1 MIDSVEI
8 EVEGGAGGRGA
19 VSFRREKFVPRGG
32 PDGGRGGRG
41 GDVIVV
47 ANGQLNT
54 LRRYRRQRRFR
65 AESGAN
71 GRTNQKRGRAGAA
84 LLLELPVGTIVSRV
98 GGDESGPPV
107 EQLVDLAED
116 GQSLVVAWGGRGGQ
130 GNMYFRSATNQT
142 PRVAQRGEAGER
154 RRLRLELRVLADVGI
169 VGLPNAG
176 KSSLLRHLSA
186 ARPRVADYPFTTLEP
201 HLGVVSVGWDEF
213 VMADLP
219 GLIEG
224 AAAGAGL
231 GHDFL
236 RHTSRTRLLVHLI
249 DGSQDDP
256 QAAKAL
262 VDREL
267 AGYSAELAAR
277 PQVVV
282 INKVDLEEVDLFREE
297 IAAQFAGL
305 AQPPLFCS
313 AATGEGAD
321 AVVQACAAALAE
333 LREQAIQTA
342 QTEQAARRPPVL
354 RPRPDGRRFEVEALA
369 AGVFRVNG
377 ASVERF
383 VSMMELD
390 EDEAV
395 AETYRWLERRG
406 VAAALQRAGCQ
417 PGDVVRIGQARLRW
431 EWER

>member
-8 EVEGGAGGRGA
+8 EVEGGSGGRGA

-41 GDVIVV
+41 GDVVVV

-65 AESGAN
+65 AEPGAN
-71 GRTNQKRGRAGAA
+71 GGTNQKRGRSGAT
-84 LLLELPVGTIVSRV
+84 LLLELPVGTTVSRLR
-98 GGDESGPPV
+98 GAES
-107 EQLVDLAED
+107 EQLVDLGQD
-116 GQSLVVAWGGRGGQ
+116 GQSQVVAWGGRGGQ
-130 GNMYFRSATNQT
+130 GNMYFRSSTNQT
-142 PRVAQRGEAGER
+142 PRVAQKGEPGER
-154 RRLRLELRVLADVGI
+154 SRLKFELRVLADVGI

-176 KSSLLRHLSA
+176 KSSLLRYLSA

-224 AAAGAGL
+224 AADGAGL

-236 RHTSRTRLLVHLI
+236 RHTSRTRLLVHLV

-256 QAAKAL
+256 LAAKAL

-267 AGYSAELAAR
+267 ASYSAELASR
-277 PQVVV
+277 PQIVV
-282 INKVDLEEVDLFREE
+282 INKADLEEVDVFREE
-297 IAAQFAGL
+297 IAAQFGDSGS
-305 AQPPLFCS
+305 PPLFCS
-313 AATGEGAD
+313 AVTGQGTDE
-321 AVVQACAAALAE
+321 VVAACAAALAE
-333 LREQAIQTA
+333 LREQ
-342 QTEQAARRPPVL
+342 EPPRVAKIPVV
-354 RPRPDGRRFEVEALA
+354 RPRQDGRRFEVDELA
-369 AGVFRVNG
+369 SGLFEVRG

-390 EDEAV
+390 EDEAL
-395 AETYRWLERRG
+395 AETYRWLDRRG
-406 VAAALQRAGCQ
+406 VASALHRAGCE
-417 PGDVVRIGQARLRW
+417 PGDVVRIGQARIKW

>member
-1 MIDSVEI
+1 MIDAVEI
-8 EVEGGAGGRGA
+8 DVEGGAGGRGA

-41 GDVIVV
+41 GDVIVI

-65 AESGAN
+65 ADSGTN
-71 GRTNQKRGRAGAA
+71 GGTNQKRGRAGST
-84 LLLELPVGTIVSRV
+84 LLLELPVGTIVSQV
-98 GGDESGPPV
+98 SGGV
-107 EQLVDLAED
+107 TEQLVDLEED
-116 GQSLVVAWGGRGGQ
+116 GQSLVVAWGGRGGH
-130 GNMYFRSATNQT
+130 GNMYFRSSTNQT
-142 PRVAQRGEAGER
+142 PRVAQKGEPGER
-154 RRLRLELRVLADVGI
+154 RRLKFELRVLADVGI

-224 AAAGAGL
+224 AADGAGL

-249 DGSQDDP
+249 DGSQNDP
-256 QAAKAL
+256 LEAKAL

-267 AGYSAELAAR
+267 AGYSAELATR
-277 PQVVV
+277 PQIVVV
-282 INKVDLEEVDLFREE
+282 NKVDLEEVDVLRDEIVALFD
-297 IAAQFAGL
+297 AGE
-305 AQPPLFCS
+305 QPPLFCS
-313 AATGEGAD
+313 AVTGEGTE
-321 AVVQACAAALAE
+321 AVVNACATALAE
-333 LREQAIQTA
+333 LREQ
-342 QTEQAARRPPVL
+342 EPVRESKVPVVRPKQ
-354 RPRPDGRRFEVEALA
+354 DGRRFQVEKVDDR
-369 AGVFRVNG
+369 VFAVRG

-383 VSMMELD
+383 VSMMELG
-390 EDEAV
+390 EDEAL
-395 AETYRWLERRG
+395 AETYRWLDRRG
-406 VAAALQRAGCQ
+406 VAAALHRAGCE
-417 PGDVVRIGQARLRW
+417 PGHTVRIGKSRFRW

>member
-1 MIDSVEI
+1 MIDAVEI
-8 EVEGGAGGRGA
+8 EVEAGAGGRGA

-41 GDVIVV
+41 GDVVVV

-65 AESGAN
+65 AEPGSN
-71 GRTNQKRGRAGAA
+71 GGTNQKRGRAGSTM
-84 LLLELPVGTIVSRV
+84 LLELPVGTVVSSV
-98 GGDESGPPV
+98 TGGNVAP
-107 EQLVDLAED
+107 LVDLEAD

-130 GNMYFRSATNQT
+130 GNMYFRSSTNQT
-142 PRVAQRGEAGER
+142 PRVAQKGEIGER
-154 RRLRLELRVLADVGI
+154 QRLKLELRVLADVGI

-176 KSSLLRHLSA
+176 KSSLLRYLSA

-224 AAAGAGL
+224 AADGAGL

-249 DGSQDDP
+249 DGAQDDP
-256 QAAKAL
+256 REAKRL

-267 AGYSAELAAR
+267 AGYSAELASR
-277 PQVVV
+277 PQIVVV
-282 INKVDLEEVDLFREE
+282 NKVDLEEVDVLRDE
-297 IAAQFAGL
+297 IAETFSDL
-305 AQPPLFCS
+305 PHPPLFCS
-313 AATGEGAD
+313 AASGEGAEV
-321 AVVQACAAALAE
+321 VVQACAEALAE
-333 LREQAIQTA
+333 LRVAEQETA
-342 QTEQAARRPPVL
+342 RPVRAPIV
-354 RPRPDGRRFEVEALA
+354 RPKQDGRRFQIEALSSGA
-369 AGVFRVNG
+369 YAVRG

-383 VSMMELD
+383 ISMMELD
-390 EDEAV
+390 KDEAL
-395 AETYRWLERRG
+395 AETYRWLDRRG
-406 VAAALQRAGCQ
+406 VASALHRAGCRA
-417 PGDVVRIGQARLRW
+417 GDTVRIGQSSIRW

>member
-1 MIDSVEI
+1 MIDAVEI

-41 GDVIVV
+41 GDVIVI

-65 AESGAN
+65 ADSGTN
-71 GRTNQKRGRAGAA
+71 GGTNQKRGRAGST
-84 LLLELPVGTIVSRV
+84 LLLELPVGTIVSQV
-98 GGDESGPPV
+98 SGGLT
-107 EQLVDLAED
+107 EQLVDLDED

-130 GNMYFRSATNQT
+130 GNMYFRSSTNQT
-142 PRVAQRGEAGER
+142 PRVAQKGEPGER
-154 RRLRLELRVLADVGI
+154 RRLKFELRVLADVGI

-224 AAAGAGL
+224 AADGAGL

-249 DGSQDDP
+249 DGSQNDP
-256 QAAKAL
+256 LEAKAL

-277 PQVVV
+277 PQIVVV
-282 INKVDLEEVDLFREE
+282 NKVDLEEVEVLRDEISALFD
-297 IAAQFAGL
+297 AGE
-305 AQPPLFCS
+305 QPPLFCS
-313 AATGEGAD
+313 AVTGEGAD
-321 AVVQACAAALAE
+321 AVVNACATALAE
-333 LREQAIQTA
+333 LREQQPLR
-342 QTEQAARRPPVL
+342 AAKVPVVRPKQ
-354 RPRPDGRRFEVEALA
+354 DARRFEVERVDDR
-369 AGVFRVNG
+369 VFAVRG

-383 VSMMELD
+383 VSMMELG
-390 EDEAV
+390 EDEAL
-395 AETYRWLERRG
+395 AETYRWLNRRG
-406 VAAALQRAGCQ
+406 VAAALHRAGCE
-417 PGDVVRIGQARLRW
+417 PGHTVRIGRSRIRW

>member
-1 MIDSVEI
+1 MIDTVEI

-65 AESGAN
+65 AESGSA
-71 GRTNQKRGRAGAA
+71 GGTNQRRGRAGAA
-84 LLLELPVGTIVSRV
+84 MLLELPVGSVVSAVR
-98 GGDESGPPV
+98 GGEP
-107 EQLVDLAED
+107 ERLVDLRED
-116 GQSLVVAWGGRGGQ
+116 GQSLVVAWGGRGGY
-130 GNMYFRSATNQT
+130 GNTHFKSATNRT
-142 PRVAQRGEAGER
+142 PRVAQRGEPGER
-154 RRLRLELRVLADVGI
+154 QRLRLELQVLADVGI

-176 KSSLLRHLSA
+176 KSSLLRWLTA

-201 HLGVVSVGWDEF
+201 HLGVVEVGWGEF

-224 AAAGAGL
+224 AAEGAGL

-249 DGSQDDP
+249 DGSGDDP
-256 QAAKAL
+256 DAAKAL

-267 AGYSAELAAR
+267 AAYSPELAAR
-277 PQVVV
+277 PQIIA
-282 INKVDLEEVDLFREE
+282 INKADLPEVDLLRDEL
-297 IAAQFAGL
+297 AALFDE
-305 AQPPLFCS
+305 PPLFCS
-313 AATGEGAD
+313 AVTGEGTD
-321 AVVQACAAALAE
+321 ELVSACASALSE
-333 LREQAIQTA
+333 LR
-342 QTEQAARRPPVL
+342 AAEPRREPSIPVV
-354 RPRPDGRRFEVEALA
+354 RPRPDGRRFTVEQRGKGSYAVA
-369 AGVFRVNG
+369 G

-383 VSMMELD
+383 VSMMDLD
-390 EDEAV
+390 DDEAL
-395 AETYRWLERRG
+395 AETYRWLDRRG
-406 VAAALQRAGCQ
+406 VAAALHRSGAR
-417 PGDVVRIGQARLRW
+417 PGDTVRIGTARLRW

>member
-1 MIDSVEI
+1 MIDAVEI
-8 EVEGGAGGRGA
+8 DVEGGAGGRGA

-41 GDVIVV
+41 GDVVVV

-65 AESGAN
+65 AESGTN
-71 GRTNQKRGRAGAA
+71 GGTNQKRGRGGATM
-84 LLLELPVGTIVSRV
+84 LLELPVGTIVSQVR
-98 GGDESGPPV
+98 GADA
-107 EQLVDLAED
+107 EQLVDLSED

-142 PRVAQRGEAGER
+142 PRVAQKGELGER
-154 RRLRLELRVLADVGI
+154 RRLKLELRVLADVGI

-176 KSSLLRHLSA
+176 KSSLLRYLTA

-224 AAAGAGL
+224 AAEGAGL

-256 QAAKAL
+256 RRAKEL

-267 AGYSAELAAR
+267 AGYSAALAGT
-277 PQVVV
+277 PQIIA
-282 INKVDLEEVDLFREE
+282 INKVDLEEVDVLREE
-297 IAAQFAGL
+297 IAEMFSDLPQA
-305 AQPPLFCS
+305 PLFCS
-313 AATGEGAD
+313 AATGEGAE
-321 AVVQACAAALAE
+321 AVVAACASALAE
-333 LREQAIQTA
+333 LDQGEPAREAKV
-342 QTEQAARRPPVL
+342 PVVK
-354 RPRPDGRRFEVEALA
+354 PRQDGRRFEVEQISS
-369 AGVFRVNG
+369 G
-377 ASVERF
+377 AFSVKGTSVERF

-390 EDEAV
+390 NDEAL
-395 AETYRWLERRG
+395 AETYRWLDRRG
-406 VAAALQRAGCQ
+406 VAAALHRAGCR
-417 PGDVVRIGQARLRW
+417 PGDVVRIGRSSIRW

>member
-1 MIDSVEI
+1 MIDAVEVM
-8 EVEGGAGGRGA
+8 VEGGAGGRGA

-41 GDVIVV
+41 GDVVVV

-54 LRRYRRQRRFR
+54 LRRYRRQRLFR
-65 AESGAN
+65 AEPGSN
-71 GRTNQKRGRAGAA
+71 GGTNQKRGRAGATLA
-84 LLLELPVGTIVSRV
+84 LELPVGTIVSAV
-98 GGDESGPPV
+98 NGSSS

-130 GNMYFRSATNQT
+130 GNMYFRSSTNQT
-142 PRVAQRGEAGER
+142 PRVAQRGEPGER
-154 RRLRLELRVLADVGI
+154 RRIRFELRVLADVGI

-224 AAAGAGL
+224 AAEGAGL

-249 DGSQDDP
+249 DGSHEDP
-256 QAAKAL
+256 LAAKEL

-267 AGYSAELAAR
+267 AGYSAELAER
-277 PQVVV
+277 PQIIV

-297 IAAQFAGL
+297 IAAPFAAL
-305 AQPPLFCS
+305 DSPPLFCS
-313 AATGEGAD
+313 AATGEGTD
-321 AVVQACAAALAE
+321 AVVTACAAALAE
-333 LREQAIQTA
+333 LREQ
-342 QTEQAARRPPVL
+342 EPARASKIPVVRPKQ
-354 RPRPDGRRFEVEALA
+354 DGRRFEVEELA
-369 AGVFRVNG
+369 SGLFQVSG

-390 EDEAV
+390 EDEAL
-395 AETYRWLERRG
+395 AETYRWLDRRG
-406 VAAALQRAGCQ
+406 VASALHRAGCQ
-417 PGDVVRIGQARLRW
+417 PGDVVRIGQARIKW

>member
-1 MIDSVEI
+1 M
-8 EVEGGAGGRGA
+8 
-19 VSFRREKFVPRGG
+19 
-32 PDGGRGGRG
+32 
-41 GDVIVV
+41 
-47 ANGQLNT
+47 
-54 LRRYRRQRRFR
+54 
-65 AESGAN
+65 
-71 GRTNQKRGRAGAA
+71 
-84 LLLELPVGTIVSRV
+84 LLELPVGTIVSQV
-98 GGDESGPPV
+98 KGVDA
-107 EQLVDLAED
+107 EQLVDLSED

-142 PRVAQRGEAGER
+142 PRVAQKGELGER
-154 RRLRLELRVLADVGI
+154 RRLKLELRVLADVGI

-176 KSSLLRHLSA
+176 KSSLLRYLTA

-224 AAAGAGL
+224 AADGAGL

-256 QAAKAL
+256 RRAKEL

-267 AGYSAELAAR
+267 AGYSAALAGR
-277 PQVVV
+277 PQIIA
-282 INKVDLEEVDLFREE
+282 INKVDLEDVHVLRKE
-297 IAAQFAGL
+297 IAEMFSDL
-305 AQPPLFCS
+305 PRPPLFCS
-313 AATGEGAD
+313 AATGEGTE
-321 AVVQACAAALAE
+321 AVVAACASALTELHQAE
-333 LREQAIQTA
+333 PSKEVKV
-342 QTEQAARRPPVL
+342 PVV
-354 RPRPDGRRFEVEALA
+354 RPRQDGRRFEVEEISSGAFS
-369 AGVFRVNG
+369 VKG

-390 EDEAV
+390 NDEAL
-395 AETYRWLERRG
+395 AETYRWLDRRG
-406 VAAALQRAGCQ
+406 VAAALHRAGCQ
-417 PGDVVRIGQARLRW
+417 PGDVVRIGRSSIRW

>member
-1 MIDSVEI
+1 MIDAVEI

-41 GDVIVV
+41 GDVVVV

-54 LRRYRRQRRFR
+54 LRSYRRQRRFR
-65 AESGAN
+65 AESGTN
-71 GRTNQKRGRAGAA
+71 GGTNQKRGRAGAT
-84 LLLELPVGTIVSRV
+84 LELELPVGTIVSAV
-98 GGDESGPPV
+98 NGASTD
-107 EQLVDLAED
+107 QLVDLEED

-130 GNMYFRSATNQT
+130 GNMYFRSSTNQT
-142 PRVAQRGEAGER
+142 PRVAQKGEPGER
-154 RRLRLELRVLADVGI
+154 RRIKFELRVLADIGI

-176 KSSLLRHLSA
+176 KSSLLRHLTA

-201 HLGVVSVGWDEF
+201 HLGVVSVDWDEF

-224 AAAGAGL
+224 AADGAGL
-231 GHDFL
+231 GHAFL

-256 QAAKAL
+256 VSAKDL

-267 AGYSAELAAR
+267 ASYSAELAAR
-277 PQVVV
+277 PQIVVV
-282 INKVDLEEVDLFREE
+282 NKVDLEEVDLFRDE
-297 IAAQFAGL
+297 ITEQFSHLGS
-305 AQPPLFCS
+305 PPLFCS
-313 AATGEGAD
+313 AATGEGTD
-321 AVVQACAAALAE
+321 AVVTACATALAE
-333 LREQAIQTA
+333 LREQ
-342 QTEQAARRPPVL
+342 EPPRTNKIPVVQ
-354 RPRPDGRRFEVEALA
+354 PKQDGRRFEVEELA
-369 AGVFRVNG
+369 SGLFQVSG

-390 EDEAV
+390 EDEAL
-395 AETYRWLERRG
+395 AETYRWLDRRG
-406 VAAALQRAGCQ
+406 VASALHRAGCQ
-417 PGDVVRIGQARLRW
+417 PGDVVRIGQARIKW

>member
-1 MIDSVEI
+1 MIDAVEI

-41 GDVIVV
+41 GDVIVI

-65 AESGAN
+65 ADSGTN
-71 GRTNQKRGRAGAA
+71 GGTNQKRGRAGST
-84 LLLELPVGTIVSRV
+84 LLLELPVGTIVSQV
-98 GGDESGPPV
+98 SGGLT
-107 EQLVDLAED
+107 EQLVDLEED

-130 GNMYFRSATNQT
+130 GNMYFRSSTNQT
-142 PRVAQRGEAGER
+142 PRVAQKGEPGER
-154 RRLRLELRVLADVGI
+154 RRLKFELRVLADVGI

-224 AAAGAGL
+224 AADGAGL

-249 DGSQDDP
+249 DGSQNDP
-256 QAAKAL
+256 LKAKAL

-277 PQVVV
+277 PQIVVV
-282 INKVDLEEVDLFREE
+282 NKVDLEEVDVLRDEISALFD
-297 IAAQFAGL
+297 AGE
-305 AQPPLFCS
+305 QPPLFCS
-313 AATGEGAD
+313 AVTGEGTD
-321 AVVQACAAALAE
+321 AVVNACATALAE
-333 LREQAIQTA
+333 LREQEPLREAKVPVV
-342 QTEQAARRPPVL
+342 RPKQ
-354 RPRPDGRRFEVEALA
+354 DGRRFEVERVDDR
-369 AGVFRVNG
+369 VFAVRG

-383 VSMMELD
+383 VSMMELG
-390 EDEAV
+390 EDEAL
-395 AETYRWLERRG
+395 AETYRWLDRRG
-406 VAAALQRAGCQ
+406 VAAALHRAGCE
-417 PGDVVRIGQARLRW
+417 PGHTVRIGRSRIRW

>member
-1 MIDSVEI
+1 MIDAVEI
-8 EVEGGAGGRGA
+8 DVEGGAGGRGA

-41 GDVIVV
+41 GDVIVI

-65 AESGAN
+65 ADSGTN
-71 GRTNQKRGRAGAA
+71 GGTNQKRGRAGST
-84 LLLELPVGTIVSRV
+84 LLLELPVGTIVSQV
-98 GGDESGPPV
+98 SGGV
-107 EQLVDLAED
+107 AEQLVDLEED

-130 GNMYFRSATNQT
+130 GNMYFRSSTNQT
-142 PRVAQRGEAGER
+142 PRVAQKGEPGER
-154 RRLRLELRVLADVGI
+154 RRLKFELRVLADVGI

-224 AAAGAGL
+224 AADGAGL

-249 DGSQDDP
+249 DGSQHDP
-256 QAAKAL
+256 LEAKAL

-277 PQVVV
+277 PQIVVV
-282 INKVDLEEVDLFREE
+282 NKVDLEEVDVLRDEIVALFD
-297 IAAQFAGL
+297 AGER
-305 AQPPLFCS
+305 PPLFCS
-313 AATGEGAD
+313 AVTGEGTE
-321 AVVQACAAALAE
+321 AVVNACATALAE
-333 LREQAIQTA
+333 LREQ
-342 QTEQAARRPPVL
+342 EPVRESKVPVVRPKQ
-354 RPRPDGRRFEVEALA
+354 DGRRFQVEKVDDR
-369 AGVFRVNG
+369 VFAVRG

-383 VSMMELD
+383 VSMMELG
-390 EDEAV
+390 EDEAL
-395 AETYRWLERRG
+395 AETYRWLDRRG
-406 VAAALQRAGCQ
+406 VAAALHRAGCE
-417 PGDVVRIGQARLRW
+417 PGHTVRIGKSRFRW

>member
-41 GDVIVV
+41 GDVVVV

-65 AESGAN
+65 AESGTN
-71 GRTNQKRGRAGAA
+71 GGTNQKRGRAGAMLA
-84 LLLELPVGTIVSRV
+84 LELPVGTIVSQA
-98 GGDESGPPV
+98 GGAESS
-107 EQLVDLAED
+107 QLVDLRED
-116 GQSLVVAWGGRGGQ
+116 GQSLVVAWGGRGGH
-130 GNMYFRSATNQT
+130 GNMYFRSSTNQA

-154 RRLRLELRVLADVGI
+154 RRLRFELRVLADVGI

-176 KSSLLRHLSA
+176 KSSLLRHLTA

-224 AAAGAGL
+224 AADGAGL

-249 DGSQDDP
+249 DGSQDEP
-256 QAAKAL
+256 LAAKEL

-277 PQVVV
+277 PQIAV
-282 INKVDLEEVDLFREE
+282 INKVDLEEVDLFRDEL
-297 IAAQFAGL
+297 AAQFTERGL
-305 AQPPLFCS
+305 TPIFCS
-313 AATGEGAD
+313 AVSGEGVD
-321 AVVQACAAALAE
+321 AVIAACTSALAD
-333 LREQAIQTA
+333 LRA
-342 QTEQAARRPPVL
+342 QEPPRDTSIPVVRPKQ
-354 RPRPDGRRFEVEALA
+354 DGRRFEVAD
-369 AGVFRVNG
+369 AGAGLYRVRG
-377 ASVERF
+377 ESVERF
-383 VSMMELD
+383 VAMMQLD
-390 EDEAV
+390 EDEAL
-395 AETYRWLERRG
+395 AETYRWLDRRG
-406 VAAALQRAGCQ
+406 VAAALHRAGCQ
-417 PGDVVRIGQARLRW
+417 PGDTVQIGKSRIKW

>member
-1 MIDSVEI
+1 MIDAVEI
-8 EVEGGAGGRGA
+8 DVEGGAGGRGA

-41 GDVIVV
+41 GDVIVI

-65 AESGAN
+65 ADSGTN
-71 GRTNQKRGRAGAA
+71 GGTNQKRGRAGST
-84 LLLELPVGTIVSRV
+84 LLLELPVGTIVSQV
-98 GGDESGPPV
+98 SGGLT
-107 EQLVDLAED
+107 EQLVDLEED

-130 GNMYFRSATNQT
+130 GNMYFRSSTNQT
-142 PRVAQRGEAGER
+142 PRVAQKGEPGER
-154 RRLRLELRVLADVGI
+154 RRLKFELRVLADVGI

-224 AAAGAGL
+224 AADGAGL

-249 DGSQDDP
+249 DGSQNDP
-256 QAAKAL
+256 LEAKAL

-277 PQVVV
+277 PQIVVV
-282 INKVDLEEVDLFREE
+282 NKVDLEEVGVLRDEISALFD
-297 IAAQFAGL
+297 AGE
-305 AQPPLFCS
+305 QPPLFCS
-313 AATGEGAD
+313 AVTGEGTE
-321 AVVQACAAALAE
+321 AVVNACATALAE
-333 LREQAIQTA
+333 LREQ
-342 QTEQAARRPPVL
+342 EPVRESKVPVVRPKQ
-354 RPRPDGRRFEVEALA
+354 DGRRFQVEKVDDR
-369 AGVFRVNG
+369 VFAVRG

-383 VSMMELD
+383 VSMMELG
-390 EDEAV
+390 EDEAL
-395 AETYRWLERRG
+395 AETYRWLDRRG
-406 VAAALQRAGCQ
+406 VAAALHRAGCE
-417 PGDVVRIGQARLRW
+417 PGHTVRIGKSRFRW

>member
-1 MIDSVEI
+1 MIDAVEI
-8 EVEGGAGGRGA
+8 DVEGGAGGRGA

-41 GDVIVV
+41 GDVIVI

-65 AESGAN
+65 ADSGTN
-71 GRTNQKRGRAGAA
+71 GGTNQKRGRAGST
-84 LLLELPVGTIVSRV
+84 LLLELPVGTIVSQV
-98 GGDESGPPV
+98 AGGV
-107 EQLVDLAED
+107 TEQLVDLEED

-130 GNMYFRSATNQT
+130 GNMYFRSSTNQT
-142 PRVAQRGEAGER
+142 PRVAQKGEPGER
-154 RRLRLELRVLADVGI
+154 RRLKFELRVLADVGI

-224 AAAGAGL
+224 AADGAGL

-249 DGSQDDP
+249 DGSQHDP
-256 QAAKAL
+256 LEAKAL

-277 PQVVV
+277 PQIVVV
-282 INKVDLEEVDLFREE
+282 NKVDLEEVDVLRDEISALFD
-297 IAAQFAGL
+297 AGE
-305 AQPPLFCS
+305 QPALFCS
-313 AATGEGAD
+313 AVTGDGTD
-321 AVVQACAAALAE
+321 AVVNACATALAE
-333 LREQAIQTA
+333 LREQEPVREAKVPVV
-342 QTEQAARRPPVL
+342 RPKQ
-354 RPRPDGRRFEVEALA
+354 DGRRFEVERVDDR
-369 AGVFRVNG
+369 VFTVRG

-383 VSMMELD
+383 VSMMELG
-390 EDEAV
+390 EDEAL
-395 AETYRWLERRG
+395 AETYRWLDRRG
-406 VAAALQRAGCQ
+406 VAAALHRAGCE
-417 PGDVVRIGQARLRW
+417 PGHTVRIGKSRFRW

>member
-1 MIDSVEI
+1 MIDAVEI

-41 GDVIVV
+41 GDVVVV

-54 LRRYRRQRRFR
+54 LRSYRRQRRFR
-65 AESGAN
+65 AESGTN
-71 GRTNQKRGRAGAA
+71 GGTNQKRGRAGAT
-84 LLLELPVGTIVSRV
+84 LELELPVGTIVSAV
-98 GGDESGPPV
+98 NGASTD
-107 EQLVDLAED
+107 QLVDLEED

-130 GNMYFRSATNQT
+130 GNMYFRSSTNQT
-142 PRVAQRGEAGER
+142 PRVAQKGEPGER
-154 RRLRLELRVLADVGI
+154 RRIKFELRVLADIGI

-176 KSSLLRHLSA
+176 KSSLLRHLTA

-224 AAAGAGL
+224 AADGAGL
-231 GHDFL
+231 GHAFL

-256 QAAKAL
+256 VSAKDL

-267 AGYSAELAAR
+267 ASYSAELAAR
-277 PQVVV
+277 PQIVVV
-282 INKVDLEEVDLFREE
+282 NKVDLEEVDLFRDE
-297 IAAQFAGL
+297 ITEQFSHLGS
-305 AQPPLFCS
+305 PPLFCS
-313 AATGEGAD
+313 AATGEGTD
-321 AVVQACAAALAE
+321 AVVTACATALAE
-333 LREQAIQTA
+333 LREQEPPRTNKIPVV
-342 QTEQAARRPPVL
+342 RPKQ
-354 RPRPDGRRFEVEALA
+354 DGRRFEVEELA
-369 AGVFRVNG
+369 SGLFQVSG

-390 EDEAV
+390 EDEAL
-395 AETYRWLERRG
+395 AETYRWLDRRG
-406 VAAALQRAGCQ
+406 VASALHRAGCQ
-417 PGDVVRIGQARLRW
+417 PGDVVRIGQSRIKW

>member
-1 MIDSVEI
+1 MIDAVEI
-8 EVEGGAGGRGA
+8 EVEAGAGGRGA

-41 GDVIVV
+41 GDVVVV

-54 LRRYRRQRRFR
+54 LRRYRRQWRFR

-71 GRTNQKRGRAGAA
+71 GGTNQRRGRSGAA
-84 LLLELPVGTIVSRV
+84 LVLELPVGAVVSGASR
-98 GGDESGPPV
+98 GGV
-107 EQLVDLAED
+107 EQLVDLTDD
-116 GQSLVVAWGGRGGQ
+116 GQSLVVAWGGRGGH
-130 GNMYFRSATNQT
+130 GNTYFRSATNQT

-176 KSSLLRHLSA
+176 KSSLLRRLSS

-224 AAAGAGL
+224 AAEGAGL

-236 RHTSRTRLLVHLI
+236 RHTSRTRALVHLI
-249 DGSQDDP
+249 DGAQDDP
-256 QAAKAL
+256 RAAKAA
-262 VDREL
+262 VDHEL
-267 AGYSAELAAR
+267 AGYSADLASR
-277 PQVVV
+277 PQIVV
-282 INKVDLEEVDLFREE
+282 INKVDLEEVSLLRDE
-297 IAAQFAGL
+297 IAEMFADL
-305 AQPPLFCS
+305 DRPPLFCS
-313 AATGEGAD
+313 AASGEGAD
-321 AVVQACAAALAE
+321 AVVSACAEALAE
-333 LREQAIQTA
+333 LRGREP
-342 QTEQAARRPPVL
+342 ARAPSAPVV
-354 RPRPDGRRFEVEALA
+354 RPRQDGRRFEVEQTSS
-369 AGVFRVNG
+369 GVFAVRG

-383 VSMMELD
+383 VAMMELD
-390 EDEAV
+390 DDEAL
-395 AETYRWLERRG
+395 AETYRWLDRRG
-406 VAAALQRAGCQ
+406 VAAALQRRGCE
-417 PGDVVRIGQARLRW
+417 PGDVVRIGKSTIRW

>member
-1 MIDSVEI
+1 MIDAVEI
-8 EVEGGAGGRGA
+8 DVEGGAGGRGA

-41 GDVIVV
+41 GDVIVI

-65 AESGAN
+65 ADSGTN
-71 GRTNQKRGRAGAA
+71 GGTNQKRGRAGST
-84 LLLELPVGTIVSRV
+84 LLLELPVGTIVSQV
-98 GGDESGPPV
+98 SGGV
-107 EQLVDLAED
+107 TEQLVDLEED

-130 GNMYFRSATNQT
+130 GNMYFRSSTNQT
-142 PRVAQRGEAGER
+142 PRVAQKGEPGER
-154 RRLRLELRVLADVGI
+154 RRLKFELRVLADVGI

-224 AAAGAGL
+224 AADGAGL

-249 DGSQDDP
+249 DGSQNDP
-256 QAAKAL
+256 LEAKAL

-267 AGYSAELAAR
+267 AGYSAELATR
-277 PQVVV
+277 PQIVVV
-282 INKVDLEEVDLFREE
+282 NKVDLEEVDVLRDEIGALFD
-297 IAAQFAGL
+297 AGE
-305 AQPPLFCS
+305 QPPLFCS
-313 AATGEGAD
+313 AVTGEGTE
-321 AVVQACAAALAE
+321 AVVNACATALAE
-333 LREQAIQTA
+333 LREQ
-342 QTEQAARRPPVL
+342 EPVRAAKVPVVRPKQ
-354 RPRPDGRRFEVEALA
+354 DGRRFQVERVDDR
-369 AGVFRVNG
+369 VFAVRG

-383 VSMMELD
+383 VSMMELG
-390 EDEAV
+390 EDEAL
-395 AETYRWLERRG
+395 AETYRWLDRRG
-406 VAAALQRAGCQ
+406 VAAALHRAGCE
-417 PGDVVRIGQARLRW
+417 PGHTVRIGKSRFRW

>member
-1 MIDSVEI
+1 MIDAVEI
-8 EVEGGAGGRGA
+8 EAEGGAGGRGA

-41 GDVIVV
+41 GDVIVI

-65 AESGAN
+65 ADSGTN
-71 GRTNQKRGRAGAA
+71 GGTNQKRGRAGST
-84 LLLELPVGTIVSRV
+84 LLLELPVGTIVSQV
-98 GGDESGPPV
+98 SGGLT
-107 EQLVDLAED
+107 EQLVDLEED

-130 GNMYFRSATNQT
+130 GNMYFRSSTNQT
-142 PRVAQRGEAGER
+142 PRVAQKGEPGER
-154 RRLRLELRVLADVGI
+154 RRLKFELRVLADVGI

-224 AAAGAGL
+224 AADGAGL

-249 DGSQDDP
+249 DGSQNDP
-256 QAAKAL
+256 LEAKAL

-277 PQVVV
+277 PQIVVV
-282 INKVDLEEVDLFREE
+282 NKVDLEEVDVLRDEISALFD
-297 IAAQFAGL
+297 AGE
-305 AQPPLFCS
+305 QPPLFCS
-313 AATGEGAD
+313 AVTGEGTD
-321 AVVQACAAALAE
+321 TVVNACATALAE
-333 LREQAIQTA
+333 LREQEPLREAKVPVV
-342 QTEQAARRPPVL
+342 RPKQ
-354 RPRPDGRRFEVEALA
+354 DGRRFEVERVDDR
-369 AGVFRVNG
+369 VFAVRG

-383 VSMMELD
+383 VSMMELS
-390 EDEAV
+390 EDEAL
-395 AETYRWLERRG
+395 AETYRWLDRRG
-406 VAAALQRAGCQ
+406 VAAALHRAGCE
-417 PGDVVRIGQARLRW
+417 PGHTVRIGRSRIRW

>member
-8 EVEGGAGGRGA
+8 EVEGGTGGRGA

-41 GDVIVV
+41 GDVVVV
-47 ANGQLNT
+47 ASGQLNT

-65 AESGAN
+65 AEAGAN
-71 GRTNQKRGRAGAA
+71 GGTNQKRGRAGATM
-84 LLLELPVGTIVSRV
+84 LLELPVGAIVSRV
-98 GGDESGPPV
+98 NGAET
-107 EQLVDLAED
+107 EQLVDLGED

-130 GNMYFRSATNQT
+130 GNMYFRSSTNQT

-154 RRLRLELRVLADVGI
+154 RRLRFELRVLADVGI

-176 KSSLLRHLSA
+176 KSSLLRHLTA

-224 AAAGAGL
+224 AAGGAGL

-236 RHTSRTRLLVHLI
+236 RHTSRTRLLVHLV

-256 QAAKAL
+256 LAAKAL

-267 AGYSAELAAR
+267 ASYSAELAAR
-277 PQVVV
+277 PQIVV
-282 INKVDLEEVDLFREE
+282 INKLDLEEVELFRDE
-297 IAAQFAGL
+297 IASLFAAQGSA
-305 AQPPLFCS
+305 PLFCS
-313 AATGEGAD
+313 ATTGQGTD
-321 AVVQACAAALAE
+321 ALVAACATALAE
-333 LREQAIQTA
+333 LREREAPRAA
-342 QTEQAARRPPVL
+342 QLPVV
-354 RPRPDGRRFEVEALA
+354 RPRQDSRRFEVEELA
-369 AGVFRVNG
+369 SGLFQVSG

-383 VSMMELD
+383 VSMMELG
-390 EDEAV
+390 EDEAL
-395 AETYRWLERRG
+395 AETYRWLDRRG
-406 VAAALQRAGCQ
+406 VAAALHRAGCQ
-417 PGDVVRIGQARLRW
+417 PGDVVRIGQSRIRW

>member
-1 MIDSVEI
+1 MIDAVEI
-8 EVEGGAGGRGA
+8 DVEGGAGGRGA

-41 GDVIVV
+41 GDVIVI

-65 AESGAN
+65 ADSGTN
-71 GRTNQKRGRAGAA
+71 GGTNQKRGRAGST
-84 LLLELPVGTIVSRV
+84 LLLELPVGTIVSQV
-98 GGDESGPPV
+98 AGGV
-107 EQLVDLAED
+107 TEQLVDLEED

-130 GNMYFRSATNQT
+130 GNMYFRSSTNQT
-142 PRVAQRGEAGER
+142 PRVAQKGEPGER
-154 RRLRLELRVLADVGI
+154 RRLKFELRVLADVGI

-224 AAAGAGL
+224 AADGAGL

-249 DGSQDDP
+249 DGSQHDP
-256 QAAKAL
+256 LEAKAL

-277 PQVVV
+277 PQIVVV
-282 INKVDLEEVDLFREE
+282 NKVDLEEVDVLRDEIGALFD
-297 IAAQFAGL
+297 AGE
-305 AQPPLFCS
+305 QPPLFCS
-313 AATGEGAD
+313 AVTGDGTD
-321 AVVQACAAALAE
+321 AVVNACATALAE
-333 LREQAIQTA
+333 LREQEPVREAKVPVV
-342 QTEQAARRPPVL
+342 RPKQ
-354 RPRPDGRRFEVEALA
+354 DGRRFEVERVEDQ
-369 AGVFRVNG
+369 VFTVRG

-383 VSMMELD
+383 VSMMELG
-390 EDEAV
+390 EDEAL
-395 AETYRWLERRG
+395 AETYRWLDRRG
-406 VAAALQRAGCQ
+406 VAAALHRAGCE
-417 PGDVVRIGQARLRW
+417 PGHTVRIGKSRFRW

>member
-1 MIDSVEI
+1 MIDAVEI
-8 EVEGGAGGRGA
+8 DVEGGAGGRGA

-41 GDVIVV
+41 GDVIVI

-65 AESGAN
+65 ADSGTN
-71 GRTNQKRGRAGAA
+71 GGTNQKRGRAGST
-84 LLLELPVGTIVSRV
+84 LLLELPVGTIVSQV
-98 GGDESGPPV
+98 SGGV
-107 EQLVDLAED
+107 TEQLVDLEED

-130 GNMYFRSATNQT
+130 GNMYFRSSTNQT
-142 PRVAQRGEAGER
+142 PRVAQKGEPGER
-154 RRLRLELRVLADVGI
+154 RRLKFELRVLADVGI

-224 AAAGAGL
+224 AADGAGL

-249 DGSQDDP
+249 DGSQHDP
-256 QAAKAL
+256 LEAKAL

-277 PQVVV
+277 PQIVVV
-282 INKVDLEEVDLFREE
+282 NKVDLEEVDVLRDEIVALFG
-297 IAAQFAGL
+297 AGER
-305 AQPPLFCS
+305 PPLFCS
-313 AATGEGAD
+313 AVTGEGTE
-321 AVVQACAAALAE
+321 AVVNACATALAE
-333 LREQAIQTA
+333 LREQEPVREAKVPVV
-342 QTEQAARRPPVL
+342 RPKQ
-354 RPRPDGRRFEVEALA
+354 DGRRFQVEKVDDR
-369 AGVFRVNG
+369 VFAVRG

-383 VSMMELD
+383 VSMMELG
-390 EDEAV
+390 EDEAL
-395 AETYRWLERRG
+395 AETYRWLDRRG
-406 VAAALQRAGCQ
+406 VAAALHRAGCE
-417 PGDVVRIGQARLRW
+417 PGHTVRIGKSRFRW

>member
-1 MIDSVEI
+1 MIDAVEI
-8 EVEGGAGGRGA
+8 EAEGGAGGRGA

-41 GDVIVV
+41 GDVIVI

-65 AESGAN
+65 ADSGTN
-71 GRTNQKRGRAGAA
+71 GGTNQKRGRAGST
-84 LLLELPVGTIVSRV
+84 LLLELPVGTIVSQV
-98 GGDESGPPV
+98 SGGLT
-107 EQLVDLAED
+107 EQLVDLEED

-130 GNMYFRSATNQT
+130 GNMYFRSSTNQT
-142 PRVAQRGEAGER
+142 PRVAQKGEPGER
-154 RRLRLELRVLADVGI
+154 RRLKFELRVLADVGI

-224 AAAGAGL
+224 AADGAGL

-249 DGSQDDP
+249 DGSQNDP
-256 QAAKAL
+256 LEAKAL

-277 PQVVV
+277 PQIVVV
-282 INKVDLEEVDLFREE
+282 NKVDLEEVDVLRDEISALFD
-297 IAAQFAGL
+297 AGE
-305 AQPPLFCS
+305 QPPLFCS
-313 AATGEGAD
+313 AVTGEGTD
-321 AVVQACAAALAE
+321 AVVNACATALAE
-333 LREQAIQTA
+333 LREQEPLREAKVPVV
-342 QTEQAARRPPVL
+342 RPKQ
-354 RPRPDGRRFEVEALA
+354 DGRRFEVERVDDR
-369 AGVFRVNG
+369 VFAVRG

-383 VSMMELD
+383 VSMMELG
-390 EDEAV
+390 EDEAL
-395 AETYRWLERRG
+395 AETYRWLDRRG
-406 VAAALQRAGCQ
+406 VGAALHRAGCE
-417 PGDVVRIGQARLRW
+417 PGHTVRIGRSRIRW

>member
-1 MIDSVEI
+1 MIDATEI

-41 GDVIVV
+41 GDVVV
-47 ANGQLNT
+47 MANGQLNT

-65 AESGAN
+65 AEPGTN
-71 GRTNQKRGRAGAA
+71 GGTNQKRGRAGATM
-84 LLLELPVGTIVSRV
+84 LLELPTGTIVSQV
-98 GGDESGPPV
+98 SGDRT
-107 EQLVDLAED
+107 EQLVDLEED

-130 GNMYFRSATNQT
+130 GNMYFRSSTNQT
-142 PRVAQRGEAGER
+142 PRVAQKGEPGEQ
-154 RRLRLELRVLADVGI
+154 RRLKFELRVLADVGI

-224 AAAGAGL
+224 AADGVGL

-249 DGSQDDP
+249 DGSHDDP
-256 QAAKAL
+256 VAAKTM
-262 VDREL
+262 VDHEL

-277 PQVVV
+277 PQILV
-282 INKVDLEEVDLFREE
+282 INKVDLEEVGVLRGEISDLFTEME
-297 IAAQFAGL
+297 H
-305 AQPPLFCS
+305 PPLFCS
-313 AATGEGAD
+313 AATGEGTE
-321 AVVQACAAALAE
+321 AVVDACASTLAE
-333 LREQAIQTA
+333 LRA
-342 QTEQAARRPPVL
+342 QEPVRETKIPVVRPKQ
-354 RPRPDGRRFEVEALA
+354 DGRRFEVERLDERLYK
-369 AGVFRVNG
+369 VHG

-390 EDEAV
+390 EDEAL
-395 AETYRWLERRG
+395 AETYRWLDRRG
-406 VAAALQRAGCQ
+406 VASALYRAGCA
-417 PGDVVRIGQARLRW
+417 PGDTVRIGRSRIRW

>member
-41 GDVIVV
+41 GDVVV
-47 ANGQLNT
+47 FANGQLNT

-65 AESGAN
+65 AESGTN
-71 GRTNQKRGRAGAA
+71 GGTNQKRGRGGATMV
-84 LLLELPVGTIVSRV
+84 LELPVGTIVSRV
-98 GGDESGPPV
+98 RGQQP
-107 EQLVDLAED
+107 EQPDLLVDLQDD

-130 GNMYFRSATNQT
+130 GNTYFRSATNQT
-142 PRVAQRGEAGER
+142 PRVAQKGEPGER
-154 RRLRLELRVLADVGI
+154 CRLKLELRVLADVGI

-256 QAAKAL
+256 RGAKSL

-267 AGYSAELAAR
+267 AGYSEELAGR
-277 PQVVV
+277 PQIVVV
-282 INKVDLEEVDLFREE
+282 NKVDLEEVDLFREE
-297 IAAQFAGL
+297 IAAQFADL
-305 AQPPLFCS
+305 EAPPLFCS

-321 AVVQACAAALAE
+321 SVVAACASALE
-333 LREQAIQTA
+333 QLRLQE
-342 QTEQAARRPPVL
+342 PPRNTDVPVV
-354 RPRPDGRRFEVEALA
+354 RPRQDGRRFEVEELA
-369 AGVFRVNG
+369 SGLFQVRG

-390 EDEAV
+390 EDEAL
-395 AETYRWLERRG
+395 AETYRWLDRRG
-406 VAAALQRAGCQ
+406 VASALHRAGCQ
-417 PGDVVRIGQARLRW
+417 PGDVVRIGQSRITW

>member
-1 MIDSVEI
+1 MIDAVEI

-41 GDVIVV
+41 GDVIVI

-65 AESGAN
+65 ADSGTN
-71 GRTNQKRGRAGAA
+71 GGTNQKRGRAGST
-84 LLLELPVGTIVSRV
+84 LLLELPVGTIVSQV
-98 GGDESGPPV
+98 SGGLT
-107 EQLVDLAED
+107 EQLVDLDED

-130 GNMYFRSATNQT
+130 GNMYFRSSTNQT
-142 PRVAQRGEAGER
+142 PRVAQKGEPGER
-154 RRLRLELRVLADVGI
+154 RRLKFELRVLADVGI

-224 AAAGAGL
+224 AADGAGL

-249 DGSQDDP
+249 DGSQNDP
-256 QAAKAL
+256 LEAKAL

-277 PQVVV
+277 PQIVVV
-282 INKVDLEEVDLFREE
+282 NKVDLEEVEVLRDEISALFD
-297 IAAQFAGL
+297 AGE
-305 AQPPLFCS
+305 QPPLFCS
-313 AATGEGAD
+313 AVTGEGAD
-321 AVVQACAAALAE
+321 AVVNACATALAE
-333 LREQAIQTA
+333 LREQEPLREAKLPVV
-342 QTEQAARRPPVL
+342 RPKQ
-354 RPRPDGRRFEVEALA
+354 DARRFEVERVDDR
-369 AGVFRVNG
+369 VFAVRG

-383 VSMMELD
+383 VSMMELG
-390 EDEAV
+390 EDEAL
-395 AETYRWLERRG
+395 AETYRWLDRRG
-406 VAAALQRAGCQ
+406 VAAALHRAGCE
-417 PGDVVRIGQARLRW
+417 PGHTVRIGRSRIRW